1 MDRKKI
7 YNPDSIETTNSRK
20 IFGGDPTGIFELN
33 DIKYQWAYNLWE
45 VMLNNTWFPKE
56 VDMTQDI
63 FDYKRLTD
71 AEKMA
76 YDKVLAQLIFMD
88 SLQTNNLIDNIN
100 PFITSPEINLI
111 LVRQAFEEALH
122 CYVEGTEVLTSEG
135 FIDFRDV
142 KDDTLIA
149 NYHENGDITFTE
161 PTEIIV
167 GDYSGDI
174 YRFEG
179 QRYNL
184 AVTPNHRMV
193 RLNMRENGRFETKLA
208 EDISLH
214 NYKAPVAGYTK
225 GNRYREF
232 TPLDRF
238 RIAYQADGTISN
250 GGNVTENGIMYKFY
264 LNKERKIDRLL
275 KIAEDGNFKFTK
287 KESEDSFFNIYIWVD
302 ERIDKNFDWIKLDEI
317 SLEWGLEFLEELTYW
332 DGSRSADLKRYSNTN
347 KKAINK
353 VMGVASICGVRVG
366 VDKSYTTGFKEY
378 WTLNFIDTDY
388 VSGRSIKKT
397 KEPYS
402 GKIYCVTVPSSYIIV
417 KYSDKIAVSGN
428 SQSYAVMVD
437 SISTN
442 TNEIYQLWRRD
453 MMLKSKNDAI
463 AQVYEELAKNPTDNN
478 ILKAMFANQILEG
491 IYFYSGFAYIY
502 TLARSGKM
510 LGSAQMIRF
519 IQRDEVTHLILFQ
532 NMIKSTRRERPELF
546 TKELIDEVYDMFRE
560 AVELESSWGKYITQ
574 GQILGLT
581 DSIIE
586 QYIQYLADKRLE
598 AIGFDR
604 LYGVEHPIR
613 WVENFSSFN
622 DQKTNFFEGNVT
634 NYSKGSLNFDD
645 F

>member
-1 MDRKKI
+1 
-7 YNPDSIETTNSRK
+7 
-20 IFGGDPTGIFELN
+20 
-33 DIKYQWAYNLWE
+33 
-45 VMLNNTWFPKE
+45 
-56 VDMTQDI
+56 
-63 FDYKRLTD
+63 
-71 AEKMA
+71 
-76 YDKVLAQLIFMD
+76 
-88 SLQTNNLIDNIN
+88 
-100 PFITSPEINLI
+100 
-111 LVRQAFEEALH
+111 
-122 CYVEGTEVLTSEG
+122 
-135 FIDFRDV
+135 
-142 KDDTLIA
+142 
-149 NYHENGDITFTE
+149 
-161 PTEIIV
+161 
-167 GDYSGDI
+167 
-174 YRFEG
+174 
-179 QRYNL
+179 
-184 AVTPNHRMV
+184 MV

-214 NYKAPVAGYTK
+214 NHKAPVAGYTK

-238 RIAYQADGTISN
+238 RVAYQADGTISN
-250 GGNVTENGIMYKFY
+250 GGNITENGIMYKFY

-287 KESEDSFFNIYIWVD
+287 KESEDGFFNIYIWVD
-302 ERIDKNFDWIKLDEI
+302 DRIDKNFDWVKLDEI

-332 DGSRSADLKRYSNTN
+332 DGSRSADLKRYSNAN

-353 VMGVASICGVRVG
+353 VMGIASICGVRVG

-388 VSGRSIKKT
+388 VYGRSIKKI